1 MAQKW
6 KYDETFTPP
15 AAVVKAKLCGQS
27 VNLLVDTGF
36 SGGVLIPFWM
46 FERMSL
52 LSYLTPDEYYAVMA
66 DTRKIR
72 LYTATGVLTL
82 RSKKHTVNTHSS
94 PYIDKK
100 IVGRDFLKR
109 FLLTLNGPKS
119 ELIVSYP
126 TTNHEAP

>member
-1 MAQKW
+1 
-6 KYDETFTPP
+6 
-15 AAVVKAKLCGQS
+15 
-27 VNLLVDTGF
+27 VDTGF

-66 DTRKIR
+66 DTRRIR

-82 RSKKHTVNTHSS
+82 GSKKHTVNIHSS

-100 IVGRDFLKR
+100 IVGRDFLKKIPPHTQR
-109 FLLTLNGPKS
+109 SKEPTHR
-119 ELIVSYP
+119 ELP
-126 TTNHEAP
+126 RHKP

>member
-15 AAVVKAKLCGQS
+15 APVVKAKLCGQS

-52 LSYLTPDEYYAVMA
+52 L
-66 DTRKIR
+66 
-72 LYTATGVLTL
+72 
-82 RSKKHTVNTHSS
+82 
-94 PYIDKK
+94 
-100 IVGRDFLKR
+100 
-109 FLLTLNGPKS
+109 
-119 ELIVSYP
+119 
-126 TTNHEAP
+126 